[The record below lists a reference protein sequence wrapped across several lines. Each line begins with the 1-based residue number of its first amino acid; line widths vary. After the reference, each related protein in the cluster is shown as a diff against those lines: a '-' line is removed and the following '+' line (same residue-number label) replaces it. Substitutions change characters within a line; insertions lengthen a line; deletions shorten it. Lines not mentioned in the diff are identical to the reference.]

1 MNIMQFE
8 LWQECNNK
16 CSFCYLGKNVLN
28 TPKERKLQAIEQA
41 YQKISD
47 NQNYPH
53 YDCLAFIGGEFF
65 QGQLRDDEV
74 RHSFFLLM
82 RKAAD
87 LANRRIIKEVWI
99 SATLTIGNQAD
110 LFAVID
116 LFDDPSQVWIL
127 TSWDSIGRFHSPK
140 MEQTWRANMKRL
152 KEVYPT
158 IKLNTTIILTAH
170 FISLYLADKFDIERF
185 SQEYQ
190 TSFFFKQCGSGES
203 FSHLA
208 PTPENNL
215 LVKQE
220 RNKQWGDFFPERKQ
234 FMEFLCKFRQKESL
248 LNWTK
253 LFNIHY
259 RADDLYRNFND
270 KSDMELTHR
279 YKDTVGETNEMGHL
293 PCGHL
298 MAYDAYVDQP
308 GCVLC
313 DKHKVEQLFE

>member
-16 CSFCYLGKNVLN
+16 CSFCYLGSNVN
-28 TPKERKLQAIEQA
+28 HTPKERKLQAIEQA

-47 NQNYPH
+47 VQNYPH

-65 QGQLRDDEV
+65 QGQLRDPEV
-74 RHSFFLLM
+74 RSAFFLLM

-87 LANRRIIKEVWI
+87 LANRHIIKEVWL
-99 SATLTIGNQAD
+99 SATLTIGDQKD
-110 LFAVID
+110 LYAVLD
-116 LFDDPSQVWIL
+116 LFDNPSQVWIL
-127 TSWDSIGRFHSPK
+127 TSWDSIGRFHSEK
-140 MEQTWRANMKRL
+140 MELTWQSHMKKL
-152 KEVYPT
+152 KADYPS
-158 IKLNTTIILTAH
+158 IKLNTTIILTGD
-170 FISLYLADKFDIERF
+170 FISRYLKDEFDLERF

-203 FSHLA
+203 FSHLE

-215 LVKQE
+215 LVKQKKNE
-220 RNKQWGDFFPERKQ
+220 QIPNFFPKRKQ
-234 FMEFLCKFRQKESL
+234 FIEFLCKFRQKESL

-270 KSDMELTHR
+270 RSDMELTHR
-279 YKDTVGETNEMGHL
+279 YKDTIGETNEMGHL

-298 MAYDAYVDQP
+298 MAYDAYVDEP

-313 DKHKVEQLFE
+313 DKHRVEQLFE

>member
-8 LWQECNNK
+8 LWQECNNH
-16 CSFCYLGKNVLN
+16 CSFCYLGKNVQS
-28 TPKERKLQAIEQA
+28 TPKERKLQALESA

-47 NQNYPH
+47 PQNYPH
-53 YDCLAFIGGEFF
+53 YDCIAFIGGEFF
-65 QGQLRDDEV
+65 QGQLRDEEV
-74 RHSFFLLM
+74 RSSFFLLM

-87 LANRRIIKEVWI
+87 LANRKIIKEVWI
-99 SATLTIGNQAD
+99 SATLTIGDQRD
-110 LFAVID
+110 LYAVLD
-116 LFDDPSQVWIL
+116 LFDNPAQVWIL
-127 TSWDSIGRFHSPK
+127 TSWDSIGRFHSDK
-140 MEQTWRANMKRL
+140 MEHNWQFHMKQL
-152 KEVYPT
+152 KQRYPD
-158 IKLNTTIILTAH
+158 IKLNTTIILTQH
-170 FISLYLADKFDIERF
+170 FIDLYLADKFDIERF
-185 SQEYQ
+185 SQQYQ
-190 TSFFFKQCGSGES
+190 TSYFFKQCGSGES
-203 FSHLA
+203 FSKLE
-208 PTPENNL
+208 PTVENNL

-220 RNKQWGDFFPERKQ
+220 RNKQWGAFFPTRAS
-234 FMEFLCKFRQKESL
+234 FMQFLCKFRQKESL

-270 KSDMELTHR
+270 RSDMELTHR
-279 YKDTVGETNEMGHL
+279 YKDSVFETQEMGHL